1 MKKAFALGLVGAAVA
16 ASAQPGSFIDLGTI
30 GPAGNYTFD
39 TVGSTDVI
47 GGFNADTEL
56 GLWDAA
62 GTLIDEDDDGAGV
75 GFFSLIS
82 APLTAGVY
90 YLGISEFNSDFENG
104 FTNIGTA
111 FDGTDDMNAVLNV
124 NAVFA
129 GGGVAGASLAQE
141 TLFFKVTVTPAP
153 ASAALLGLGGLVA
166 TRRRRA

>member
-1 MKKAFALGLVGAAVA
+1 MKKAFALGLVGAAAA

-39 TVGSTDVI
+39 TIGSTDVI
-47 GGFNADTEL
+47 GGFNADTEI

-62 GTLIDEDDDGAGV
+62 GTLIDEDDDGG
-75 GFFSLIS
+75 GFPFSLVS

-104 FTNIGTA
+104 FTNIGSA
-111 FDGTDDMNAVLNV
+111 FDGNDDMNAVLNV
-124 NAVFA
+124 NTVFA